1 MSAAAA
7 LSPSFSSAALPAP
20 SYRRW
25 ATLGSILFSDF
36 LAITASATVA
46 VIVRYLLGARYAP
59 SDYLHF
65 TPALAMMNRSSTGW
79 FAPKLLSHREAIIDR
94 QKADP
99 TDVPATWAAVSR
111 A

>member
-1 MSAAAA
+1 
-7 LSPSFSSAALPAP
+7 
-20 SYRRW
+20 
-25 ATLGSILFSDF
+25 
-36 LAITASATVA
+36 VA

-99 TDVPATWAAVSR
+99 TDVPATWANVSR
-111 A
+111 AKEELDWEPTVCLEEGICHALKWYQTNRDWAQRI